1 MWIRSQIIGAL
12 LRKVTDFYPPLL
24 PKCVGLESQQET
36 LKDDPKVL
44 ENLLSD
50 KLENLKKT
58 TVRFF
63 IFANFKFQ
71 CCLFLFCQLKPQS

>member
-50 KLENLKKT
+50 KLENLKKNNCE
-58 TVRFF
+58 
-63 IFANFKFQ
+63 IFH
-71 CCLFLFCQLKPQS
+71 FCQF